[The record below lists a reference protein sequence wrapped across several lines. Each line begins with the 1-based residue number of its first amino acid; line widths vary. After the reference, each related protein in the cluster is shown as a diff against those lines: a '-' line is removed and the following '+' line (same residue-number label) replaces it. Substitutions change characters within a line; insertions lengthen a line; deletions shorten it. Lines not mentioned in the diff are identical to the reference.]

1 MRAGSVLVDVAI
13 DQGGIAE
20 TSRATSHSAP
30 LYIEEGE
37 VHYCVTNMPSAV
49 ARTATLALTQAT
61 LPFTLELAN
70 LGLEAALRSDPRLL
84 PGLQV
89 HAGRVTHRGLAQDTE
104 REYSRAFA

>member
-30 LYIEEGE
+30 LYVEER
-37 VHYCVTNMPSAV
+37 VV
-49 ARTATLALTQAT
+49 Q
-61 LPFTLELAN
+61 
-70 LGLEAALRSDPRLL
+70 
-84 PGLQV
+84 QV